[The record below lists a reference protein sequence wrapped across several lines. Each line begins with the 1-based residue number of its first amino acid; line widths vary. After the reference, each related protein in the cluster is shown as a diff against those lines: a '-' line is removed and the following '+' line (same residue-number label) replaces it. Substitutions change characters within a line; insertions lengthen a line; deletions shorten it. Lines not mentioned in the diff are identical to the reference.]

1 MTQMTP
7 EQNAR
12 FIFNLTKGKACPDAV
27 AKTFIANAK
36 NSREYARKAAASKTG
51 KYRGYT
57 ESRCLA
63 DAQWQDEYAVLV
75 PAILRR
81 MLEQA
86 S

>member
-1 MTQMTP
+1 MTP

-12 FIFNLTKGKACPDAV
+12 FIFNLTKGKACPEAV
-27 AKTFIANAK
+27 AKAFTANAE

-57 ESRCLA
+57 ESQCLA
-63 DAQWQDEYAVLV
+63 DAEWQDEYAVSV
-75 PAILRR
+75 PAILRH